1 MFVGV
6 TLQFFIN
13 MEIER
18 YTLAT
23 GETALTGFSRSWRHW
38 GLVFAIMAALA
49 NMWPGWAT
57 SSATVLTFAIG
68 GGNAV
73 LIAIIELV
81 VIGLVLTLSPVV
93 YQSVE
98 QIQFAKVIAV
108 VIFMLVALFL
118 VITRDAYSALP
129 DVVTNVGQVP
139 TELGFALVLGALAF
153 AGGGGAQ
160 NLVQSN
166 WIRDK
171 NMGMGARIPR
181 LVSPITG
188 EDQAAPST
196 GFLFD
201 PNDANLRRWRGW
213 WNVANTEQLVS
224 FVAIT
229 AFTITVTSLLAFST
243 VFGQDVANDV
253 AFLQTEADV
262 LNERTGWFGTFFLWI
277 GAVSLF
283 AAALGILDYVGRLVA
298 DVLKVNYLADSQ
310 RWTESRIYTTV
321 VWSLIAL
328 GTIILLAGL
337 DQPLVLLVIAA
348 VLGGFMMF
356 VYSILLIQLN
366 RKALPR
372 AIELRGYRLAVMG
385 FVILFFGFFS
395 ALILI
400 EQVQKLFA

>member
-1 MFVGV
+1 
-6 TLQFFIN
+6 
-13 MEIER
+13 
-18 YTLAT
+18 
-23 GETALTGFSRSWRHW
+23 
-38 GLVFAIMAALA
+38 
-49 NMWPGWAT
+49 
-57 SSATVLTFAIG
+57 
-68 GGNAV
+68 
-73 LIAIIELV
+73 
-81 VIGLVLTLSPVV
+81 
-93 YQSVE
+93 
-98 QIQFAKVIAV
+98 
-108 VIFMLVALFL
+108 MLVALFL

-213 WNVANTEQLVS
+213 WKVANTEQLVS

-277 GAVSLF
+277 GAVSLPRPS
-283 AAALGILDYVGRLVA
+283 G
-298 DVLKVNYLADSQ
+298 S
-310 RWTESRIYTTV
+310 WTTSDGSWPTC
-321 VWSLIAL
+321 
-328 GTIILLAGL
+328 
-337 DQPLVLLVIAA
+337 
-348 VLGGFMMF
+348 
-356 VYSILLIQLN
+356 
-366 RKALPR
+366 
-372 AIELRGYRLAVMG
+372 
-385 FVILFFGFFS
+385 
-395 ALILI
+395 
-400 EQVQKLFA
+400 

>member
-1 MFVGV
+1 VARLGDK
-6 TLQFFIN
+6 
-13 MEIER
+13 
-18 YTLAT
+18 
-23 GETALTGFSRSWRHW
+23 
-38 GLVFAIMAALA
+38 
-49 NMWPGWAT
+49 
-57 SSATVLTFAIG
+57 SATVLTFAIG

-98 QIQFAKVIAV
+98 KIQFAKVIAV

-213 WNVANTEQLVS
+213 WKVANTEQLVS

>member
-23 GETALTGFSRSWRHW
+23 GETALTGFSRSWRQW
-38 GLVFAIMAALA
+38 GLVFAIMAMLA

-68 GGNAV
+68 GGDVV
-73 LIAIIELV
+73 LIAIVELV
-81 VIGLVLTLSPVV
+81 VIGLVLPLSPVV

-98 QIQFAKVIAV
+98 NIQFAKVIAV
-108 VIFMLVALFL
+108 VVFMLVALFL
-118 VITRDAYSALP
+118 VITGDAYSALP
-129 DVVTNVGQVP
+129 DAVTNVGQVP

-166 WIRDK
+166 WTRDK

-201 PNDANLRRWRGW
+201 PSDSNMRRWRGW
-213 WNVANTEQLVS
+213 WKVANIEQLVS

-229 AFTITVTSLLAFST
+229 AFTITVTSLLAYST
-243 VFGQDVANDV
+243 VFGQDIANDV
-253 AFLQTEADV
+253 SFLQIEADV
-262 LNERTGWFGTFFLWI
+262 LDDRTGWFGTFFLWI

-298 DVLKVNYLADSQ
+298 DVLKVNYLAGSQ

-321 VWSLIAL
+321 VWALIA
-328 GTIILLAGL
+328 IILLAGL
-337 DQPLVLLVIAA
+337 TQPLVLLVIAA

-356 VYSILLIQLN
+356 VYSILLMQLN
-366 RKALPR
+366 RKALPKP
-372 AIELRGYRLAVMG
+372 IELRGYRLAVMG
-385 FVILFFGFFS
+385 FVIFFFGFFS
-395 ALILI
+395 VLIII
-400 EQVQKLFA
+400 EQGQKLFS